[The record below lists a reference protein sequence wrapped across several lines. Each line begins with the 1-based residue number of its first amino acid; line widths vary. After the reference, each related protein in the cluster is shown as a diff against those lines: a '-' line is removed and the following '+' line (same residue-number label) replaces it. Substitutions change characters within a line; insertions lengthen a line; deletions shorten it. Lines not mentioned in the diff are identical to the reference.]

1 MKLFLTFLVSVVTL
15 FSQQQID
22 GVVAIVG
29 ENIILQSEV
38 YQNAQLLA
46 MQGNVDVAANPYLVN
61 SFIEKSLNSLIQQNV
76 IFEFAKND
84 TLISISESDVNR
96 ALDDQVESM
105 IAKAG
110 SEDKLE
116 EYLGQ
121 SIRVFRKDYYE
132 DLYKLMLVD
141 RYQGNFM
148 YGVSITR
155 PEVVSF
161 YESYQDS
168 LPPSD
173 ASTSY
178 SVIEV
183 PILPGAEANENAFNL
198 IYSLRDSIVS
208 GDDFSL
214 LAKIYSDDKGSADSG
229 GELGWIHRGS
239 LVREFEEAAFSLD
252 INEVSEPV
260 KTIYG
265 YHLIQLLDKQG
276 EKIKVRHILKSI
288 VPTPSD
294 RDLALSEIQLN
305 FNLIEENSEIFDSLA
320 VDCSLKYSN
329 RSGVYPAMSNQ
340 NISDDIFQQL
350 KNLNSGEFSYPFES
364 GYNSFLI
371 VFVKDSKPSEK
382 PTLENSWEFIEQLAL
397 QKKTNDQ
404 FLEWVND
411 LKKDIYIKIF

>member
-1 MKLFLTFLVSVVTL
+1 M

-29 ENIILQSEV
+29 EDIILQSEV

-46 MQGNVDVAANPYLVN
+46 MQGNVDVSANPYLVN
-61 SFIEKSLNSLIQQNV
+61 SFVEKSLNSLIQQSV
-76 IFEFAKND
+76 IFEYAKND
-84 TLISISESDVNR
+84 TLISISESDVKR
-96 ALDDQVESM
+96 ALDEQVESM

-161 YESYQDS
+161 YDTYNDS
-168 LPPSD
+168 LPPSV
-173 ASTSY
+173 ASTGY
-178 SVIEV
+178 SVIEI
-183 PILPGAEANENAFNL
+183 PILPGEEANNNAFNL
-198 IYSLRDSIVS
+198 INSLRDSIAA
-208 GDDFSL
+208 GKDFSF
-214 LAKIYSDDKGSADSG
+214 LAKQHSDDRGSADSG
-229 GELGWIHRGS
+229 GELGWIHRGA
-239 LVREFEEAAFSLD
+239 LVREFEEAAFSLE
-252 INEVSEPV
+252 INEVSQPV
-260 KTIYG
+260 KTVYG

-288 VPTPSD
+288 VPTSSD
-294 RDLALSEIQLN
+294 RDLALSEVRLN
-305 FNLIEENSEIFDSLA
+305 FDLIEENSEIFDSLA
-320 VDCSLKYSN
+320 VESSLKYSN
-329 RSGVYPAMSNQ
+329 RSGVYPETANQ
-340 NISDDIFQQL
+340 NIDEDIFQQM
-350 KNLNSGEFSYPFES
+350 KTLNTGEFSYPFES

-371 VFVKDSKPSEK
+371 VFVNDSKPSEK
-382 PTLENSWEFIEQLAL
+382 PTLDNSWKFIEQLAL
-397 QKKTNDQ
+397 QKKTNDR

-411 LKKDIYIKIF
+411 LKKDIYIKVF